1 MRTPEDNNKKPS
13 TAESINRNMDTEN
26 GDDNKYNCLG
36 NFEIQ
41 KRIGKG
47 QFSEVFRARCLI
59 DNSIVALKK
68 VQIFEMMD
76 MKARNDCIKEIDL
89 LKSLNH
95 PNVIKVRRKA
105 FYLTDK
111 FQITSFLIV

>member
-1 MRTPEDNNKKPS
+1 MRLRTPEDNNKKPS
-13 TAESINRNMDTEN
+13 TAENSKNMDAEN

-95 PNVIKVRRKA
+95 PNVIKVIYTF
-105 FYLTDK
+105 FYMEHLYK
-111 FQITSFLIV
+111 EL